1 MSKTNEIVTVV
12 AATGEYVGRLA
23 KIDETGIVLLN
34 PRMITFEGEN
44 MGFARGIAMTG
55 EVDPVEVTI
64 LSPVMMT
71 PTAEVVS
78 KAWQEHT
85 SGLIL

>member
-1 MSKTNEIVTVV
+1 
-12 AATGEYVGRLA
+12 
-23 KIDETGIVLLN
+23 
-34 PRMITFEGEN
+34 MITFEGES

-55 EVDPVEVTI
+55 EVDPAEVTI